1 MYDKNNFEYLINM
14 KTEVLRNV
22 GKEKIRSAYI
32 LFTDENNDYLN
43 REIFLFEE
51 YSEQDYQEFLQK
63 LDFNYPEYF
72 MAIKIVGLILF
83 ENEYKWLE
91 YEFDPITLKDSWKL
105 HHKPS
110 IGIFERCI
118 NYD

>member
-1 MYDKNNFEYLINM
+1 MLVNAKEELLKVLKNKTIKCAVIYTKSKNTNHKRIDLSINY
-14 KTEVLRNV
+14 TE
-22 GKEKIRSAYI
+22 
-32 LFTDENNDYLN
+32 
-43 REIFLFEE
+43 
-51 YSEQDYQEFLQK
+51 EQYQEFLQK

-72 MAIKIVGLILF
+72 MAIKIVGIIWF

-91 YEFDPITLKDSWKL
+91 YEFDPITLKDCWIL

-110 IGIFERCI
+110 MGEFERCI